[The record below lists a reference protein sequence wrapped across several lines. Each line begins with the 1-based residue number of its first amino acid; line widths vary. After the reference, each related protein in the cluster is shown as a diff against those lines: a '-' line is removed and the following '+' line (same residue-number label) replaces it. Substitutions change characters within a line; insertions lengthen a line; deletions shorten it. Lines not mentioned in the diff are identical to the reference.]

1 VKVRLTG
8 VHYAPGVAPLS
19 FKCSAYYTAIGSW
32 ETQAMMSRVD
42 ILQIQ
47 HFTVDKDNWPPVGG
61 GYLNLTVPTRRL
73 IRPPHCLQH
82 HTPSRFCTKASPW
95 GDVSWRVSVGYH
107 IWDSNWEFRKDN
119 SVVVLWCR
127 ARRITLW
134 HFGSTSST
142 FRRVCCY
149 YVWYGSDNHENLAI
163 FSDISRRK
171 TSISLSNVRIIYKI
185 RLYIKC
191 VSDGKDRPA
200 LAHHKFLIRIFIL
213 SCVWE

>member
-1 VKVRLTG
+1 
-8 VHYAPGVAPLS
+8 
-19 FKCSAYYTAIGSW
+19 
-32 ETQAMMSRVD
+32 MMSRVD
-42 ILQIQ
+42 ILRIQ
-47 HFTVDKDNWPPVGG
+47 HFTVDKDNWPPVEG

-73 IRPPHCLQH
+73 ICPPHCLQH

-95 GDVSWRVSVGYH
+95 GDVSWQVSVGYH

-149 YVWYGSDNHENLAI
+149 YVWYGSDIVSGKVRWSFKTRTAGKVLIPSCHT
-163 FSDISRRK
+163 SRHTCSGIS
-171 TSISLSNVRIIYKI
+171 TCS
-185 RLYIKC
+185 
-191 VSDGKDRPA
+191 
-200 LAHHKFLIRIFIL
+200 
-213 SCVWE
+213 VWKGQTCSRAS